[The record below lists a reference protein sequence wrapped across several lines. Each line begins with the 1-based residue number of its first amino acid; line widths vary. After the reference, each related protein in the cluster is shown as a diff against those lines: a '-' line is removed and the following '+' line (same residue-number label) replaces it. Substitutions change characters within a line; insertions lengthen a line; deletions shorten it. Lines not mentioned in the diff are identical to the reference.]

1 VAWHV
6 VVNMAV
12 MAHASP
18 SRCSDPKKRRT
29 DSALIRIR
37 PCFHRYLKVRA
48 AELGVP
54 VYRLLEDIVAKEL
67 GSQRPWENKGVPT
80 HE

>member
-1 VAWHV
+1 MVDMV
-6 VVNMAV
+6 T

-18 SRCSDPKKRRT
+18 SRCSDPKKKIRT
-29 DSALIRIR
+29 DSAFVRIR

-54 VYRLLEDIVAKEL
+54 VYRLLEDLVAKEL
-67 GSQRPWENKGVPT
+67 GSQRPWEKN